1 MVAPETLPVEDGQL
15 IMAHLAQAVVN
26 AQCEPYWGPRRE
38 DGSLRRW
45 RNHER
50 LPRAR
55 LPIAKMAHVGANGL
69 AKLREKGRLSANAL
83 LDSAPPLW
91 VYTRSSKDAIT
102 GPAMDPT
109 HALRPRQ
116 LSSP

>member
-15 IMAHLAQAVVN
+15 ITAHLAQAVVN
-26 AQCEPYWGPRRE
+26 AQCEAYWGPRRE

-55 LPIAKMAHVGANGL
+55 LPIAKMAHVGAIEL
-69 AKLREKGRLSANAL
+69 AKLREKGRLSANASSCGSIPAQARTRL
-83 LDSAPPLW
+83 PGPL
-91 VYTRSSKDAIT
+91 
-102 GPAMDPT
+102 
-109 HALRPRQ
+109 
-116 LSSP
+116 